1 MDDILN
7 FGTTK
12 QEHNSRL
19 QQCWSIFPQL
29 ALHLTV
35 ENVNV
40 NNLQDQ
46 SYVPVIDQRGIT
58 ADHNK
63 TAAIQQMETLKLDR
77 C

>member
-1 MDDILN
+1 MTFSILAQPN
-7 FGTTK
+7 KNITV
-12 QEHNSRL
+12 NSR
-19 QQCWSIFPQL
+19 QCWNVFPQL

-46 SYVPVIDQRGIT
+46 SYVAVIDPRGIT
-58 ADHNK
+58 ADPNK